1 VEVRVDQRQVL
12 AVVLDTGE
20 IACRHTRV
28 FAKHRTVTALGH
40 ARALKSA
47 RADAAES
54 VVEIRP
60 VARYGALIS

>member
-28 FAKHRTVTALGH
+28 FAKHRTVTALRH

-47 RADAAES
+47 RGDTAES

-60 VARYGALIS
+60 VARYDALIS

>member
-12 AVVLDTGE
+12 ADDE

-60 VARYGALIS
+60 VARYGALSS